1 MVEVGGAV
9 PEDLFACGG
18 EVGKFLRSHL
28 SQIASSINGS
38 QVPTV
43 VVKDCPQSLKTALCI
58 LLNMDYPVFLIWGHD
73 RLLFYNDAYL
83 SLLKESY
90 CPIPSGRS
98 VKETWGEQWSGV
110 RSDVEQVFATAQLLK
125 REDQPFPPDRKTYPQ
140 APCFTWVY
148 SALWDELEQVGGV
161 FVSGV
166 RSADGAKF
174 EQEAIVAG
182 KENIGK
188 KWVSDTWATLDGP
201 VESGSNGNAIAVSG
215 APADSDERKQ
225 IEAAL
230 RESEARF
237 RTLAD
242 NISQFAWMA
251 DTSGWIFWYNR
262 RWFEYTGT
270 TLEQMQG
277 WGWQQVQH
285 PDHIDRVMDHFRHC
299 LMTGEPWEDIFPL
312 RGKDGNYRW
321 FLSRALPIRD
331 EAGNILRWFGT
342 NTDITERKQAEEA
355 LRASE
360 ERLRSFVEANVIGI
374 LFCDVYGNVHE
385 ANDELLRIVG
395 YTREDLEA
403 GKLRWTEITPPEY
416 LPIDEQAIAE
426 ALRTTGACNPYE
438 KEYIHKDGNRVPVL
452 VGFSLLGEAK
462 EEAVA
467 FILDLS
473 DRKQAEAEREQ
484 LLQREQAAREA
495 AEEAN
500 RIKDEFLAV
509 LSHELRS
516 PLNPILGWSKL
527 LQNGRLDAAQTKQ
540 ALATIE
546 RNARLQSELIEDLL
560 DVSRI
565 LQGKLS
571 LSANPVNLK
580 GIIQAAIETVGLA
593 AAAKSLQIETAL
605 DAEVGLVSGDS
616 TRLQQIVWNLLS
628 NAVKFTPAGGR
639 VEVRLERVDSRQTVE
654 RKNNPASTI
663 RHSLS
668 TSYAQITVADTGKGI
683 DPGFLPHVFDYFRQ
697 EDGATTRKF
706 GGLGLGLAIVR
717 HLVELHGG
725 TIHVESRGEG
735 SGATFSVRLPL
746 MSNQSSVNQPE
757 ESLERSLDLK
767 DVRIIVVDDEED
779 SRELVVFLLEQSG
792 ATVSSMASAEE
803 ALFAISQNPF
813 DVLVSD
819 IGMPETDGYML
830 MRQVRSLPPERG
842 GQISAIALT
851 AYAGEIDYQLALAV
865 GFQRHIPKP
874 VDPEMLIRAISTLCN
889 RSK

>member
-1 MVEVGGAV
+1 MVEVRGAV
-9 PEDLFACGG
+9 SEDLFVCGG
-18 EVGKFLRSHL
+18 EVGKFLRSRL
-28 SQIASSINGS
+28 SQIAASVDGS
-38 QVPTV
+38 QVPAV
-43 VVKDCPQSLKTALCI
+43 AIKDCPQSLKTALSI
-58 LLNMDYPVFLIWGHD
+58 LLNTGYPAFLIWGDD

-83 SLLKESY
+83 LLLKGSHN
-90 CPIPSGRS
+90 PIPFGRS
-98 VKETWGEQWSGV
+98 IKDSWGERWSGV
-110 RSDVEQVFATAQLLK
+110 RSDVEQVFVTAQPLK
-125 REDQPFPPDRKTYPQ
+125 RENQPFPPERRTYSQSPR
-140 APCFTWVY
+140 FTWLY
-148 SALWDELEQVGGV
+148 SALWDEVDQVEGV

-166 RSADGAKF
+166 QTVWGNRVPDSLAQTRLA
-174 EQEAIVAG
+174 
-182 KENIGK
+182 
-188 KWVSDTWATLDGP
+188 L
-201 VESGSNGNAIAVSG
+201 SNGGMKPNSSGNAIVVSG
-215 APADSDERKQ
+215 IPADSDERKQ

-277 WGWQQVQH
+277 WEWQQLQH
-285 PDHIDRVMDHFRHC
+285 PDHVDRVMEHFRHC
-299 LMTGEPWEDIFPL
+299 LMTGEAWEDTFPL

-331 EAGNILRWFGT
+331 DAGNILRWFGT
-342 NTDITERKQAEEA
+342 NTDITERKQVEEA
-355 LRASE
+355 LRSSE
-360 ERLRSFVEANVIGI
+360 ERLKSFVEANVIGI
-374 LFCDVYGNVHE
+374 VFCDVYGNIQE

-395 YTREDLEA
+395 YTREELEA

-438 KEYIHKDGNRVPVL
+438 KEYIRKDGNRVPVL
-452 VGFSLLGEAK
+452 VGFSLLGETR

-473 DRKQAEAEREQ
+473 DRKRAEAEREQ

-495 AEEAN
+495 AEKAN

-527 LQNGRLDAAQTKQ
+527 LQNGRLDAVQTKQ

-546 RNARLQSELIEDLL
+546 RNARLQAELIEDLL

-571 LSANPVNLK
+571 LSVNPVALRE
-580 GIIQAAIETVGLA
+580 IVQAAIETVRLA
-593 AAAKSLQIETAL
+593 AAAKSIQIETVL
-605 DAEVGLVSGDS
+605 DAKLGRVSGDS

-639 VEVRLERVDSRQTVE
+639 VEVRLEGVGRDGEDWGGRDDGGVSIPPT
-654 RKNNPASTI
+654 
-663 RHSLS
+663 
-668 TSYAQITVADTGKGI
+668 YAQITVSDTGKGI
-683 DPGFLPHVFDYFRQ
+683 DPNFLPHVFDYFRQ

-725 TIHVESRGEG
+725 TIHAESQGEG
-735 SGATFSVRLPL
+735 TGATFSVRLPL
-746 MSNQSSVNQPE
+746 MSNQSPLNPSE
-757 ESLERSLDLK
+757 ESSERSLDLQGIR
-767 DVRIIVVDDEED
+767 VIVVDDEED
-779 SRELVVFLLEQSG
+779 SRELVVFLLEQAG
-792 ATVSSMASAEE
+792 ATVSSVPSAEE

-813 DVLVSD
+813 DILVSD

-830 MRQVRSLPPERG
+830 MRQVRSLPQERG
-842 GQISAIALT
+842 GQIPAIALT
-851 AYAGEIDYQLALAV
+851 AYAGEIDHQLALAV

-874 VDPEMLIRAISTLCN
+874 VEPEMLIRAISALCN
-889 RSK
+889 N